1 MHWLF
6 FFFFFCAFCFLP
18 FLLNIYYLYV
28 HIQLHRFNKFLQ
40 YFHNYLTICI
50 VNGPLFLLLFFFLF
64 STVCRFCLCS
74 FCLFI
79 GLFFFGRFCLC
90 FFFFFLSFLLNIYY
104 LYVHIQLHRLN
115 KFLQYFDTLHRS
127 WASFSFFHRML
138 VLLVLF
144 LSFLL
149 NIYMRIHNYTDT
161 TPFYKIFTI
170 IEVSIF

>member
-1 MHWLF
+1 MPVLLVLFLSFHWPF
-6 FFFFFCAFCFLP
+6 FFLASFVCAFFFFC
-18 FLLNIYYLYV
+18 
-28 HIQLHRFNKFLQ
+28 
-40 YFHNYLTICI
+40 
-50 VNGPLFLLLFFFLF
+50 
-64 STVCRFCLCS
+64 
-74 FCLFI
+74 
-79 GLFFFGRFCLC
+79 
-90 FFFFFLSFLLNIYY
+90 FLLNIYY

-115 KFLQYFDTLHRS
+115 KFLQYFDNLHRS

-161 TPFYKIFTI
+161 TPFYNIFTI